1 MDITVKFKMF
11 FSELSPIF
19 QELLQQP
26 MAFSGGFFSGLLKL
40 RLDEDPLASWL
51 DQQGHS
57 KINN

>member
-1 MDITVKFKMF
+1 MF

-40 RLDEDPLASWL
+40 KLDEDPLASWL
-51 DQQGHS
+51 EQQRQA
-57 KINN
+57 KF

>member
-1 MDITVKFKMF
+1 MF
-11 FSELSPIF
+11 FSELSPIL

-40 RLDEDPLASWL
+40 KLDEDPLASWL

-57 KINN
+57 RVDN